1 MEEKIEKN
9 VQDFLEK
16 CAEDIGRHAK
26 CDFEDNRFNECIELE
41 MESPIE
47 HILYIALKTVQELN
61 YIEDGEPHFTPNNT
75 PVVQGLVISPQQKI
89 GIYRCDFEVGFY
101 TRNSTR
107 EWGKA
112 VVVECDSQ
120 KFHERT
126 EKERRYEKTRDR
138 HLTKAG
144 YKVFHYT
151 GSEIIERPLE
161 IAKEILE
168 FVTEQ
173 TDLRIS
179 AEELWQEDE

>member
-16 CAEDIGRHAK
+16 CAEDIGRHEK
-26 CDFEDNRFNECIELE
+26 NTFEENSFNECVDLE

-47 HILYIALKTVQELN
+47 HILYIALRTVQELN
-61 YIEDGEPHFTPNNT
+61 YIEDGEPHFT
-75 PVVQGLVISPQQKI
+75 QEGKISCSGLVIKPQQKI
-89 GIYRCDFEVGFY
+89 GIYRCDFEIGFY
-101 TRNSTR
+101 SGGSTAKSEERNN
-107 EWGKA
+107 A
-112 VVVECDSQ
+112 VIVECDSQ
-120 KFHERT
+120 EFHERT

-151 GSEIIERPLE
+151 GSEIIKKPLE

-168 FVTEQ
+168 FVTKQ

-179 AEELWQEDE
+179 AEEL